1 MKGFVKF
8 VSIAPHVFVCDIEKN
23 KKMIIDYVAKADSLG
38 AKIAVFPELCLTG
51 CSCKDMFKSKHF
63 VSEAMHAVYEIR
75 EKTKNY
81 DVIFTVGLPLLI
93 DNKIY
98 NACAVLYK
106 GITYHIEL
114 KQKNSFLDVYDEN
127 HFESS
132 INLDYTDLEDNKV
145 LFFSEDFAEGD
156 FITPS
161 HGGLIKTDC
170 FNFKVC
176 IGDDILYGGN
186 FFDNADII
194 LNPMINI
201 MSAKSNVIES
211 KLKSISSTYHNIVVS
226 SAPIGEGASDY
237 VYSSL
242 PYIYEDGFE
251 PLDSSFDS
259 DENVLSA
266 TCDVLSLRAKR
277 ASDKS
282 LYIDYRELDSKY
294 IIHDENFCSN
304 NNDVEIFNNPF
315 VYEVTKDS
323 DDYEQGIESVF
334 NILVAGLCNKLG
346 NMSKLGNK
354 GIVLGLSGGIDSTLA
369 LLVCNRAFELMNY
382 DKKNMHV
389 ILMPSF
395 GTTKATFERAEKMCD
410 ILGASK
416 RIIDITESVKL
427 HFKDISH
434 DINDK
439 NVTFENAQARERTQV
454 LMDIANDTNSFV
466 VGTSDLSEIA
476 LGFGTFGGD
485 MLSMFGINSTVPKS
499 LEREILYVLAE
510 NMSYE
515 SEEDGGCG
523 CMGHHNHEGGE
534 CGCGEHHDHDHEC
547 EGGFSC
553 GCHGHEDDEASCG
566 CGGHNKSDGC
576 SCGGGCGSKKNYME
590 LADIIFAIV
599 SAPISPELL
608 GSGNTEGEQ
617 NTEDILGEYI
627 IHDFIMY
634 YALYIGLDPQD
645 VLDRAIH
652 AFNDD
657 YDPEHVK
664 NVFKTFYK
672 RFFARQFKRTSLPE
686 GIDIGILNLSKQNI
700 NIPSEINIEQ
710 FLKDL
715 DG

>member
-8 VSIAPHVFVCDIEKN
+8 VSIAPHVFVCDIEAN

-38 AKIAVFPELCLTG
+38 VKIAVFPELCLTG
-51 CSCKDMFKSKHF
+51 CSCKDMFKSRHF
-63 VSEAMHAVYEIR
+63 VSEAMHAVCDIR

-81 DVIFTVGLPLLI
+81 DVIFTVGLPILL
-93 DNKIY
+93 DNKVY

-114 KQKNSFLDVYDEN
+114 KQKNNFIDIYDEN
-127 HFESS
+127 HFASS
-132 INLDYTDLEDNKV
+132 TDLEYGDEEDNEIV
-145 LFFSEDFAEGD
+145 FFSEDFTGDD

-161 HGGLIKTDC
+161 HGMLIKTDC

-176 IGDDILYGGN
+176 IGDDILYGDN
-186 FFDNADII
+186 LFDNADII
-194 LNPMINI
+194 LNPMINT
-201 MSAKSNVIES
+201 MSAKSNIMDG
-211 KLKSISSTYHNIVVS
+211 KLKSISNSYHNIIVA
-226 SAPIGEGASDY
+226 SAPIGESASDY

-259 DENVLSA
+259 DENILLA
-266 TCDVLSLRAKR
+266 TCDVLSLRKKR

-282 LYIDYRELDSKY
+282 LYIDYREVDSKY
-294 IIHDENFCSN
+294 IIHDESFCSASC
-304 NNDVEIFNNPF
+304 DIEIFNNPF

-369 LLVCNRAFELMNY
+369 LLVCNRAFELMHY
-382 DKKNMHV
+382 DKKNMHI

-395 GTTKATFERAEKMCD
+395 GTTKATFERAERICD
-410 ILGASK
+410 IIGVDK

-427 HFKDISH
+427 HLKDISH
-434 DINDK
+434 DINNK
-439 NVTFENAQARERTQV
+439 NVTFENAQARERTQI

-510 NMSYE
+510 NMSYG
-515 SEEDGGCG
+515 SEEDGA
-523 CMGHHNHEGGE
+523 
-534 CGCGEHHDHDHEC
+534 CGCGGHHGHEDDTCECGGHHDHDH
-547 EGGFSC
+547 SC
-553 GCHGHEDDEASCG
+553 GDGCSCGHHEHGDSCG
-566 CGGHNKSDGC
+566 CGGHSKGD
-576 SCGGGCGSKKNYME
+576 SCGGGCCTSKNNSLE
-590 LADIIFAIV
+590 LADIIFSIV

-634 YALYIGLDPQD
+634 YSLYIGLDPQD
-645 VLDRAIH
+645 VLDRAIQ

-657 YDPEHVK
+657 YDSEHVK

-672 RFFARQFKRTSLPE
+672 RFFASQFKRVTLPE

-710 FLKDL
+710 FLKNL
-715 DG
+715 DR

>member
-8 VSIAPHVFVCDIEKN
+8 VSIAPHVFVCDIESN

-51 CSCKDMFKSKHF
+51 CSCRDMFKSRHF
-63 VSEAMHAVYEIR
+63 VSEAMHAVCDIR

-114 KQKNSFLDVYDEN
+114 KQKNNFLDIYDEN

-132 INLDYTDLEDNKV
+132 INLDYTDIEDNKV
-145 LFFSEDFAEGD
+145 LFFSEDFADGD
-156 FITPS
+156 FITPT

-176 IGDDILYGGN
+176 IGDDILYGDN
-186 FFDNADII
+186 FFDNADIV
-194 LNPMINI
+194 LNPMINT
-201 MSAKSNVIES
+201 MSAKSNILES
-211 KLKSISSTYHNIVVS
+211 KLKSISNTYHSIIVS
-226 SAPIGEGASDY
+226 SAPIGESSSDY

-259 DENVLSA
+259 DENILSA
-266 TCDVLSLRAKR
+266 TCDVLSLRTKR
-277 ASDKS
+277 ARDKS
-282 LYIDYRELDSKY
+282 LCIDYREADSKY
-294 IIHDENFCSN
+294 IIHDENFCSASSAI
-304 NNDVEIFNNPF
+304 EIFNNPF
-315 VYEVTKDS
+315 VYEATKDS
-323 DDYEQGIESVF
+323 DDYEHGIESVF
-334 NILVAGLCNKLG
+334 NTLVAGLCNKLG
-346 NMSKLGNK
+346 NMAKLGNK

-382 DKKNMHV
+382 DKKNMHI

-395 GTTKATFERAEKMCD
+395 GTTKATFERAEKICD
-410 ILGASK
+410 ILGVDK

-427 HFKDISH
+427 HLKDISH
-434 DINDK
+434 DINNK
-439 NVTFENAQARERTQV
+439 NVTFENAQARERTQI

-510 NMSYE
+510 DMSYE

-523 CMGHHNHEGGE
+523 CGGHHG
-534 CGCGEHHDHDHEC
+534 HDHDH
-547 EGGFSC
+547 SC
-553 GCHGHEDDEASCG
+553 GDGCSCDHHKHEDGSSCG
-566 CGGHNKSDGC
+566 CGGHGECDGDGC
-576 SCGGGCGSKKNYME
+576 SGECCASKKNGLE
-590 LADIIFAIV
+590 IADIIFSIV

-608 GSGNTEGEQ
+608 GSGNAEGEQ

-672 RFFARQFKRTSLPE
+672 RFFASQFKRTTLPE

-710 FLKDL
+710 FLKNL
-715 DG
+715 DR